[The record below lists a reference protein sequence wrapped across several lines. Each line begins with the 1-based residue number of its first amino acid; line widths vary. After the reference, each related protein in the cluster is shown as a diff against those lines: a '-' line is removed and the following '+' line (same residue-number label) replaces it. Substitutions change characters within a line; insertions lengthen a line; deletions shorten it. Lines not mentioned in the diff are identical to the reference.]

1 MKRATITAT
10 FPELRGS
17 HCYKTGR
24 GQGSSAEIAV
34 ARACRDL
41 FQKIEHRRV
50 TVFKATI
57 VIQEV
62 SGDSQEQHERQ
73 EVAA

>member
-1 MKRATITAT
+1 MKLATITAT
-10 FPELRGS
+10 FPELRGG
-17 HCYKTGR
+17 HAYKTGR
-24 GQGSSAEIAV
+24 GKGSSAEIAV

-41 FQKIEHRRV
+41 FDKIEHRRV

-57 VIQEV
+57 VIQEIA
-62 SGDSQEQHERQ
+62 GHTQEQHERQ